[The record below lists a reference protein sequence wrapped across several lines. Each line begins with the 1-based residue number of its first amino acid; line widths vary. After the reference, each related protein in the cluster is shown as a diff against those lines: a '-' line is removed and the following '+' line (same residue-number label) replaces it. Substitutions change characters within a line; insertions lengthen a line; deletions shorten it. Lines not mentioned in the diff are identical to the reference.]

1 MKTLLGLCLCAFI
14 SLGVT
19 GCGGSEAYIAPD
31 DYAPPENYVPSLRS
45 FRIVDSFFVDSSQS
59 NHPSLVLDP
68 YVDEG
73 IFEVFWRANSLEDY
87 EVRLSINDSPNF
99 NGSILVHSEICG
111 LGRSC
116 DQGGNLVCEYTTDF
130 YMSCGFG
137 PREYDIAA
145 LFSGRFPQ
153 PLYLLL
159 EVCDINSK
167 YCEFDYHPVL
177 ME

>member
-1 MKTLLGLCLCAFI
+1 MKTLLGLWLCALI
-14 SLGVT
+14 SIGVT
-19 GCGGSEAYIAPD
+19 GCGGGEVYV
-31 DYAPPENYVPSLRS
+31 PPENYVPSLRS
-45 FRIVDSFFVDSSQS
+45 FHVVDSFLVDSSQS
-59 NHPSLVLDP
+59 NHPPLVLDP

-73 IFEVFWRANSLEDY
+73 VFEVFWRANSLEDY

-99 NGSILVHSEICG
+99 NGSILVHAEICG

-116 DQGGNLVCEYTTDF
+116 DQGGSLVCEYTTDF

-137 PREYDIAA
+137 PKEYDIAA

-159 EVCDINSK
+159 EVCDINSN
-167 YCEFDYHPVL
+167 YCEFDYQPVL